1 MIRSAVV
8 RRTSRGVAAA
18 ALVFALALTTAGCG
32 GSSKAEKT
40 AAANKLVIWE
50 QMDPEERARLDLN
63 LQAFKAA
70 HPQVEIEHVPYDVEQ
85 LRTQFQTAA
94 SAGIGPDL
102 IFGPSDQVGP
112 LSLLKLILPLD
123 ETLPAG
129 FFDRF
134 IPAALDT
141 LEGHVWAAPDQVG
154 NHLVFLY
161 DRKLVPVPPRTSGE
175 FIAIAKR
182 LTTKAAGDKPGV
194 YGFAMN
200 TTEPY
205 WLMPFLT
212 AYGGWIMDANRVP
225 TLDTPAMVKALTFLR
240 GLASEGIMPRESDY
254 QIAET
259 LFKEKQAA
267 MVVNGPWSWS
277 GYRKA
282 GVDLGIAP
290 IFMIDGADWARPMTA
305 SKGYSINVNVSKEKL
320 PLVIELV
327 TFLTSTES
335 QVRSVRELGILPS
348 AAAAYKDPSVAADP
362 TLRASQEAFELG
374 RRMPVVPEMRV
385 LWDVMRPELQA
396 VMNGAKTPEDAARAM
411 QETAVRQI
419 ADMRK

>member
-1 MIRSAVV
+1 MNRSEVV
-8 RRTSRGVAAA
+8 RRAS
-18 ALVFALALTTAGCG
+18 CW
-32 GSSKAEKT
+32 T
-40 AAANKLVIWE
+40 AAAMFVCVLALASGCGSSGSKPGPPNKLVIWE
-50 QMDPEERARLDLN
+50 QMDPEERARFEQN
-63 LQAFKAA
+63 LEAFKATHA
-70 HPQVEIEHVPYDVEQ
+70 GLEIEHVPYETEQ

-94 SAGIGPDL
+94 SAGLGPDL

-112 LSLLKLILPLD
+112 LSLLKLIQPLD
-123 ETLPAG
+123 QVLPAG

-134 IPAALDT
+134 IPASLDT

-154 NHLVFLY
+154 NHLVLLY
-161 DRKLVPVPPRTSGE
+161 DKKLVPVAPTTSEE

-182 LTTKAAGDKPGV
+182 LTRKAGGGKPAV

-212 AYGGWIMDANRVP
+212 GYGGWIMDANRTP
-225 TLDTPAMVKALTFLR
+225 TLDSPAMVKALTFLKR
-240 GLASEGIMPRESDY
+240 LAGEDIMPRESDY

-267 MVVNGPWSWS
+267 MIVNGPWSWG

-290 IFMIDGADWARPMTA
+290 LFKLDSGDWARPMVA
-305 SKGYSINVNVSKEKL
+305 SKGYSINVNVDKDKL
-320 PLVIELV
+320 PIVTELL

-335 QVRSVRELGILPS
+335 QIRSVKELGILPS
-348 AAAAYKDPSVAADP
+348 AAAAYQDSTVMADE
-362 TLRASQEAFELG
+362 TLRASQQAFELG

-411 QETAVRQI
+411 QQTALRQI